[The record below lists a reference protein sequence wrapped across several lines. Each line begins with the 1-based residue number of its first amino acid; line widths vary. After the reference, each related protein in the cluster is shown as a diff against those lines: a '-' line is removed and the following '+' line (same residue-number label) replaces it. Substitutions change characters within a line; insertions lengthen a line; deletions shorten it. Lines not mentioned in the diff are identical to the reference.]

1 MAGLI
6 PQHFID
12 DLLAR
17 IDIVDII
24 DGYVPL
30 KKAGRNHQACC
41 PFHNEKTPSFTVSQ
55 EKQFYHCFGC
65 NANGTAIGF
74 LMEYGGMSFPE
85 AVEDLA
91 SRCGLAIPREVG
103 VVEVDNSIT
112 ELYELMEVLVRF
124 YTQQL
129 REHDDAKHAVEY
141 LKQRGLSGEL
151 AKEYEIGFAPP
162 GWDNLLNHL
171 GTSDAARERLDKTG
185 MIIKKEQGGYYDRF
199 RDRIMFP
206 IRDQRGRA
214 IGFGGRVMGDDK
226 PKYLNSPETSLFH
239 KGRELYGLYQSKK
252 ADRRPERI
260 FIVEGYM
267 DVLALAQFGVKNA
280 VASLGT
286 AATADHIQ
294 HLFKQCS
301 QLVFCFDGDAAG
313 RTAAWRALETA
324 LPFMRDGRQCFFM
337 FMPEGDDPD
346 SFIRK
351 HCKDTFINADSH
363 IPLSNYLF
371 SSLQEGFNI
380 ETPEGRAAYID
391 KANPYL
397 KKLPESALKE
407 LLIQELAMQTGY
419 DSASLK
425 SKSRVETSK
434 KPISQRKTFQKRGDQ
449 SLPPIRKLIR
459 LLLHLPELAE
469 KMDDSTR
476 LNEVKLHGIPFLL
489 DLLAFIQSRN
499 KTTTADILEHWR
511 DTPYEKHLY
520 ALFDSEEI
528 LEEKELLEIEFKGL
542 ISNILKEDEKQLR
555 LRKTQEI
562 SSLDDLRKLHSKED
576 EEEIE

>member
-17 IDIVDII
+17 IDIVDLI

-65 NANGTAIGF
+65 GANGTAISF
-74 LMEYGGMSFPE
+74 LMEHNGMNFPE
-85 AVEDLA
+85 AIEDLA
-91 SRCGLAIPREVG
+91 NRCGLVIPREAG
-103 VVEVDNSIT
+103 AVEVDNSIT
-112 ELYELMEVLVRF
+112 ELYELMEMLVRF
-124 YTQQL
+124 YEQQL
-129 REHDDAKHAVEY
+129 REHPEAKHAVDY

-162 GWDNLLNHL
+162 GWDNLLKQL
-171 GTSDAARERLDKTG
+171 GTSDAAKERLDKVG

-226 PKYLNSPETSLFH
+226 PKYLNSPETPIFH

-252 ADRRPERI
+252 VDRRPERL

-267 DVLALAQFGVKNA
+267 DVLALAQFDVRNA

-286 AATADHIQ
+286 AATTDHLER
-294 HLFKQCS
+294 LFKQCE

-313 RTAAWRALETA
+313 RKAAWRALETT
-324 LPFMRDGRQCFFM
+324 LPFMKDGRQCFFM

-346 SFIRK
+346 SFIRE
-351 HCKDTFINADSH
+351 HGKDAFVDKQSH
-363 IPLSNYLF
+363 TALSNYLF
-371 SSLQEGFNI
+371 SSLEKNLNL

-391 KANPYL
+391 KAKPYL
-397 KKLPESALKE
+397 KKLPESALKD
-407 LLIQELAMQTGY
+407 LLIQELAKQTGY
-419 DSASLK
+419 DSDSLK
-425 SKSRVETSK
+425 SKSQAEVSRRPATTRKPLQK
-434 KPISQRKTFQKRGDQ
+434 KVDQ
-449 SLPPIRKLIR
+449 SLPPVRKLIR
-459 LLLHLPELAE
+459 LLLHSPELSA
-469 KMDDSTR
+469 K
-476 LNEVKLHGIPFLL
+476 LNDHTELKGVKLHGVQFLVE
-489 DLLAFIQSRN
+489 LLSFIQNRA
-499 KTTTADILEHWR
+499 KTTTADILENWR

-520 ALFDSEEI
+520 ALLDSEE
-528 LEEKELLEIEFKGL
+528 LLDDAELIEIEFSGL
-542 ISNILKEDEKQLR
+542 VSNILKEDEKQRR
-555 LRKTQEI
+555 LKKTRQI
-562 SSLDDLRKLHSKED
+562 NSLDELRELHSNAKKE
-576 EEEIE
+576 ETE